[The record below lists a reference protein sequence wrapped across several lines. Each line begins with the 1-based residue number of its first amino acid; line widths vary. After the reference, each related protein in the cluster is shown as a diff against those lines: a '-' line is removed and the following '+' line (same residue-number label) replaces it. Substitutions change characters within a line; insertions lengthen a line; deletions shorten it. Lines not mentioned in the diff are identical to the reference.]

1 MRLIQVCGSHGLL
14 VTLGLDLF
22 AGEKTLA
29 DLRARLSS
37 HVSDCSHEVVL
48 KRAGLER
55 LLLAVKSATSA
66 TSGVLGLNLPL
77 DLVLNPVHICHSVHL
92 LHYVRQNLP

>member
-1 MRLIQVCGSHGLL
+1 MRLIQVRGSHGLL
-14 VTLGLDLF
+14 VALRLDLF

-37 HVSDCSHEVVL
+37 HVSDCSHKVVL

-55 LLLAVKSATSA
+55 LLLTVKSA

-77 DLVLNPVHICHSVHL
+77 DLVLNPIHVCHSVHL
-92 LHYVRQNLP
+92 LHYV